1 VETEEM
7 EDNSAAGEELLL
19 DDIAISIIFV
29 RMRRIHYD
37 NMLLKNCVVGGSVIR
52 RGCPGFVEPDFPN
65 FPARSLF
72 SLH

>member
-37 NMLLKNCVVGGSVIR
+37 NMLLKNCVV
-52 RGCPGFVEPDFPN
+52 
-65 FPARSLF
+65 A
-72 SLH
+72 